1 MDLTPQLLTEVEFS
15 EQWRGYSKNDVD
27 DFLERVAV
35 AVGELQERL
44 RDATARAEQAEQ
56 QRSSGEDEIR
66 NALVLAQR
74 AATNAVEEA
83 KAEAARLRSEAAERA
98 ATELGELEQRRVAL
112 EAELTA
118 LTSRVEAQRASLRA
132 ELERYLAELAEP
144 FVPPAATGAPVA
156 PPPPPTPAAEP
167 DGAPTADEV
176 QHAREELVDALRRAG
191 VEPVE
196 DAPANTIVFDD
207 ADEDEGDDPF
217 LAELRRAVTDDAP
230 LGPRDDE

>member
-27 DFLERVAV
+27 DVLERVAM

-44 RDATARAEQAEQ
+44 RDAAARAEQAER
-56 QRSSGEDEIR
+56 QRSTGEDEIR

-74 AATNAVEEA
+74 AATSAVEEA
-83 KAEAARLRSEAAERA
+83 KAEAARLRAEASERA
-98 ATELGELEQRRVAL
+98 AVELGELEQRKAAL
-112 EAELTA
+112 ESELSA
-118 LTSRVEAQRASLRA
+118 LTLRVEAQRAALRA
-132 ELERYLAELAEP
+132 ELERYLAELSEP
-144 FVPPAATGAPVA
+144 FVPPAGTGAPVA
-156 PPPPPTPAAEP
+156 PPTPAPPVAAEP
-167 DGAPTADEV
+167 PSADDV

-196 DAPANTIVFDD
+196 DPGPTPIVFDD
-207 ADEDEGDDPF
+207 EDDDDDDGGDPF